1 MKLLNFKLNIIT
13 KVNFV
18 AQFFKLKLFCCFV
31 VLFGTS
37 NHVLAQADWVQ
48 LGPNNEL
55 VYKTDSK
62 GNHIMDFSTAGYMV
76 GGLQLP
82 LVPAKLTLSPTGG
95 DDLLAIQ
102 NAIDQLTAMPLVN
115 GFRGAVV
122 LSANTFFVSGT
133 ININASGVVL
143 GGSGSGGTLIESTGS
158 TADTGPHHRWATGT
172 LWNVVE
178 GPFLN
183 DMLGDV
189 YRWKNDGILS
199 VIVQN
204 TPKGIREPRSLKV
217 VDLSFQSE

>member
-18 AQFFKLKLFCCFV
+18 TQFFKLKLFCCFV

-37 NHVLAQADWVQ
+37 NHVLAQADRIQ

-82 LVPAKLTLSPTGG
+82 VVPATLTLSPTGG

-102 NAIDQLTAMPLVN
+102 NAIDQLAAMPLVN
-115 GFRGAVV
+115 GFRGAAIS
-122 LSANTFFVSGT
+122 SANTFFVSGT
-133 ININASGVVL
+133 INASGVVL
-143 GGSGSGGTLIESTGS
+143 RGSGSGGTLIESTGS
-158 TADTGPHHRWATGT
+158 TADTWPHHRWANGT
-172 LWNVVE
+172 LWDVVE
-178 GPFLN
+178 WPF
-183 DMLGDV
+183 
-189 YRWKNDGILS
+189 
-199 VIVQN
+199 
-204 TPKGIREPRSLKV
+204 
-217 VDLSFQSE
+217 